1 MGVAQADK
9 RAAGREERLARLV
22 TLLYHDVVPNGRVD
36 DSGFPG
42 PEAASYKL
50 DADDFDQHLEEL
62 GRRTARAPVTV
73 DELRNQPSGV
83 PWLLTFD
90 DGGESAVWIGE
101 RLAHRGW
108 LGHFFV
114 TVDWIGRRGFV
125 DEDAI
130 RALDGMGHVVGSHSC
145 SHPDR
150 MALCT
155 REQLLDE
162 WGRSVE
168 ALSEIIGRPVDVAS
182 VPGGYYRPI
191 VARMAAAAGIRT
203 LFNSEPVISPHVV
216 DGCLVLGRFV
226 MRRNLSA
233 QTAAQIAC
241 ATRLPRAR
249 QFAFWKAKRAARA
262 VGGEKYLRLR
272 SWLLTRR

>member
-1 MGVAQADK
+1 V
-9 RAAGREERLARLV
+9 RLI
-22 TLLYHDVVPNGRVD
+22 TLLYHDVVWNGRFD
-36 DSGFPG
+36 ESGFPG

-62 GRRTARAPVTV
+62 GRRTKHAPVTV
-73 DELRNQPSGV
+73 DERPNHVSGM

-101 RLAHRGW
+101 RLARRGW
-108 LGHFFV
+108 RGHFFV

-125 DEDAI
+125 DADAI
-130 RALDGMGHVVGSHSC
+130 RTLEGMGHVIGSHSC
-145 SHPDR
+145 SHPER

-168 ALSEIIGRPVDVAS
+168 ALSEIVGRRVDCAS
-182 VPGGYYRPI
+182 VPSGYYRSI
-191 VARMAAAAGIRT
+191 VARTAAVAGIRT
-203 LFNSEPVISPHVV
+203 LFTSEPVVSPRTV
-216 DGCLVLGRFV
+216 DGCLVLGRFAI
-226 MRRNLSA
+226 RRNVSA
-233 QTAAQIAC
+233 ETAAQIAC

-249 QFAFWKAKRAARA
+249 QFAFWKAKRAARTL
-262 VGGEKYLRLR
+262 GGERYLRLR
-272 SWLLTRR
+272 SWLLARR